1 MEGDEVAMVQS
12 VELTASQI
20 WQLLNA
26 RLVQDSISR
35 GLEIISTP
43 HAEVHDGDTF
53 TACYKTPDASPIAN
67 DATVVLLIK
76 VGSTKQA
83 HLVWGAAFGG
93 EGEVQL
99 FEGPND
105 TADGNPLTEPNMN
118 RGSAEVAEVTV
129 FQGPTIGNGVGNGTE
144 LVDVMVPGGTTGRA
158 VGSALRANTEWM
170 LAKSTNYLLVLTNRA
185 GNAQQASAQLQWY
198 EHA

>member
-1 MEGDEVAMVQS
+1 MAQS
-12 VELTASQI
+12 AELTLSQI
-20 WQLLNA
+20 WQILNE
-26 RLVQDSISR
+26 RLVMDSVTG
-35 GLEIISTP
+35 GLEVIDTVHS
-43 HAEVHDGDTF
+43 EVHEGETF
-53 TACYKTPDASPIAN
+53 TASYKTPDASPIAN

-76 VGSTKQA
+76 VGANLNA
-83 HLVWGAAFGG
+83 HFVWNAAFGG

-118 RGSAEVAEVTV
+118 RGSAQVAEVTV

-144 LVDVMVPGGTTGRA
+144 LLDVMVPGGTTGRA
-158 VGSALRANTEWM
+158 VGSAIRESTEWV
-170 LAKSTNYLLVLTNRA
+170 LKKDTNYLLVLTNRA
-185 GNAQQASAQLQWY
+185 GNAQQVSAQLQWY